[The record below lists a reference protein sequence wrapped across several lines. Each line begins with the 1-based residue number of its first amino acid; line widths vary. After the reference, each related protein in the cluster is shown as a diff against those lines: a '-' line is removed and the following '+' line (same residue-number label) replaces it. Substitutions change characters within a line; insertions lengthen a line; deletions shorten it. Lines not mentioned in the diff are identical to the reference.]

1 VNSTLESPQFQ
12 TFYGSE
18 GRHFVVRPRW
28 LGKDHSCNRQSQHLR
43 LPDIMNQAKMC
54 ALAFSVAFVSYA
66 EQPWKGKPL
75 AEWTEDDA
83 RQVLSNSPWAKLV
96 TPKVER
102 SEGGRGGYGGR
113 RGGIGMGGPRM
124 GGGGIGGGRG
134 GMGGGGG
141 LGGGAG
147 TGYPGG
153 RSSDPDMGG
162 DREPGDHTAPSAV
175 TVRWE
180 SALPVREAQ
189 LKLHQ
194 ESVGADEPYYAITI
208 VGLPSRI
215 ANRDPQELR
224 NGLLA
229 DTYLKAKGKKKI
241 ALADVKLLTRDDNAV
256 LLLLFPKS
264 QEITTGEKEV
274 EFSTRVSRMEIK
286 QKFPLEDMTFD
297 GKLQL

>member
-1 VNSTLESPQFQ
+1 
-12 TFYGSE
+12 
-18 GRHFVVRPRW
+18 
-28 LGKDHSCNRQSQHLR
+28 
-43 LPDIMNQAKMC
+43 MNHAKMC
-54 ALAFSVAFVSYA
+54 ALVFSAVLVSSA
-66 EQPWKGKPL
+66 EQSWRGKPL

-96 TPKVER
+96 TPRVER
-102 SEGGRGGYGGR
+102 PENSRGGLGGR
-113 RGGIGMGGPRM
+113 RGGMGGGMGGSGMGGPGM
-124 GGGGIGGGRG
+124 GGGRV

-141 LGGGAG
+141 LGGGSG
-147 TGYPGG
+147 TGYPGGG

-162 DREPGDHTAPSAV
+162 IDREPGDRDAAPPAV

-194 ESVGADEPYYAITI
+194 ESVSADEPYYAIA
-208 VGLPSRI
+208 VSGLPSRM

-224 NGLLA
+224 SRLLS
-229 DTYLKAKGKKKI
+229 DSYLKLKGKKKI
-241 ALADVKLLTRDDNAV
+241 ALADVKLLTRDENAV

-264 QEITTGEKEV
+264 QEITAGDKEI
-274 EFSTRVSRMEIK
+274 EFSTRVARMEIK
-286 QKFPLEDMTFD
+286 QKFLLADMTFD

>member
-1 VNSTLESPQFQ
+1 M
-12 TFYGSE
+12 
-18 GRHFVVRPRW
+18 
-28 LGKDHSCNRQSQHLR
+28 K
-43 LPDIMNQAKMC
+43 QAKIC
-54 ALAFSVAFVSYA
+54 ALVFSAALASYA

-75 AEWTEDDA
+75 AEWSEDDA
-83 RQVLSNSPWAKLV
+83 RLVLSSSPWAKLV
-96 TPKVER
+96 TPKLEP
-102 SEGGRGGYGGR
+102 SQGGGRGYGR
-113 RGGIGMGGPRM
+113 RGGMGGGGIGMGGPGM
-124 GGGGIGGGRG
+124 GGPGMGGGRG

-141 LGGGAG
+141 
-147 TGYPGG
+147 YPGGG

-162 DREPGDHTAPSAV
+162 DREPGDRSEAPSAV

-194 ESVGADEPYYAITI
+194 ESVGADEAYYAVAIL
-208 VGLPSRI
+208 GLPSRI

-224 NGLLA
+224 SRLLS

-241 ALADVKLLTRDDNAV
+241 ALADVKMLTRDDTAV

-264 QEITTGEKEV
+264 QEITAGDKEV
-274 EFSTRVSRMEIK
+274 EFSTRVARMEIK
-286 QKFPLEDMTFD
+286 QKFPLEDMTLD

>member
-1 VNSTLESPQFQ
+1 
-12 TFYGSE
+12 
-18 GRHFVVRPRW
+18 
-28 LGKDHSCNRQSQHLR
+28 
-43 LPDIMNQAKMC
+43 MNQAKTC
-54 ALAFSVAFVSYA
+54 ALVFSVALVSYA
-66 EQPWKGKPL
+66 EQPWRGKPL

-102 SEGGRGGYGGR
+102 PESGRGGYGGR
-113 RGGIGMGGPRM
+113 RGGM
-124 GGGGIGGGRG
+124 GGGIGGMGGGRG

-147 TGYPGG
+147 TGYPSGG

-162 DREPGDHTAPSAV
+162 DREPGDRTEAPSAV

-189 LKLHQ
+189 LKLRQ
-194 ESVGADEPYYAITI
+194 ESVGADEPYYAIAI
-208 VGLPSRI
+208 SGLPSRI

-224 NGLLA
+224 SRLLS
-229 DTYLKAKGKKKI
+229 DSYLKLKGKKKI

-256 LLLLFPKS
+256 LLLLFPKNP
-264 QEITTGEKEV
+264 EITASDKEV
-274 EFSTRVSRMEIK
+274 EFSSRVAHMEIK
-286 QKFPLEDMTFD
+286 QKFPLADMTFD

>member
-1 VNSTLESPQFQ
+1 
-12 TFYGSE
+12 
-18 GRHFVVRPRW
+18 
-28 LGKDHSCNRQSQHLR
+28 
-43 LPDIMNQAKMC
+43 MNQAKTC
-54 ALAFSVAFVSYA
+54 ALVFSVALVSYA

-113 RGGIGMGGPRM
+113 RGGMGGGIGGMGGGPGMGGPGM
-124 GGGGIGGGRG
+124 GGGRG

-141 LGGGAG
+141 M
-147 TGYPGG
+147 GYPGGG

-162 DREPGDHTAPSAV
+162 DREPAGDRTATPSAV

-180 SALPVREAQ
+180 SAQPVREAQ
-189 LKLHQ
+189 LKLRQ

-208 VGLPSRI
+208 SGLPSRI

-224 NGLLA
+224 SRLLSES
-229 DTYLKAKGKKKI
+229 YLKLKGKKKI
-241 ALADVKLLTRDDNAV
+241 SLADVKLLTREDTAV

-264 QEITTGEKEV
+264 QEITAGDKEV
-274 EFSTRVSRMEIK
+274 EFSTRVARMEIK
-286 QKFPLEDMTFD
+286 QKFSIEDMTFD